1 MKYPKEGISLRE
13 LLVTNGND
21 HLDGEV
27 SALSSKGA
35 DLAGLEDALLVPVGL
50 GVHDPHGLLGIVGLK
65 G

>member
-1 MKYPKEGISLRE
+1 M
-13 LLVTNGND
+13 TNGND